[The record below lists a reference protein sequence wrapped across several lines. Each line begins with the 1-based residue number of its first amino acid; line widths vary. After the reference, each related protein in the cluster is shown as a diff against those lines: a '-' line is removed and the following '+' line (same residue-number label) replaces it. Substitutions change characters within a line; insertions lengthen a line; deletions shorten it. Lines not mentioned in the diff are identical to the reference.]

1 MNIYQEA
8 LELKDEII
16 QNRRFLH
23 ENPERGFD
31 LPVTLSF
38 VETKLTEMG
47 YEPKRLG
54 GGIVAEIG
62 PKEGKCFLIR
72 GDMDALP
79 ITEESEVPFKSTN
92 GSMHAC
98 GHDCHTANLLGAA
111 RLLKKHESELCGR
124 VRLMFQPAEEIM
136 EGAKAMVEAG
146 VCDGVDAALG
156 MHVYTNMPTPTG
168 AILMIGKKGRMAAVD
183 WFEIKIKGKGCHG
196 AQSNRGV
203 DPLNVMAHIHI
214 ALQTLNAR
222 EMDPMDNLVVTI
234 GQMQGGSAA
243 NIIPEEAYMAG
254 TIRTMRNET
263 RARVKER
270 ICEISQGIAASFNA
284 TAEVIYG
291 AGCPVMSNNAEIYG
305 QIKTALSSLD
315 GAVVLDMD
323 TDGEVMD
330 SMGSEDFAYVADAV
344 PSVFLILSAGNS
356 GEGYCYPLHH
366 PKTIMDEKALAA
378 GAAAYA
384 QAAIEWLK
392 MNK

>member
-1 MNIYQEA
+1 
-8 LELKDEII
+8 
-16 QNRRFLH
+16 
-23 ENPERGFD
+23 
-31 LPVTLSF
+31 
-38 VETKLTEMG
+38 
-47 YEPKRLG
+47 
-54 GGIVAEIG
+54 
-62 PKEGKCFLIR
+62 
-72 GDMDALP
+72 
-79 ITEESEVPFKSTN
+79 
-92 GSMHAC
+92 
-98 GHDCHTANLLGAA
+98 
-111 RLLKKHESELCGR
+111 
-124 VRLMFQPAEEIM
+124 
-136 EGAKAMVEAG
+136 
-146 VCDGVDAALG
+146 
-156 MHVYTNMPTPTG
+156 
-168 AILMIGKKGRMAAVD
+168 
-183 WFEIKIKGKGCHG
+183 
-196 AQSNRGV
+196 
-203 DPLNVMAHIHI
+203 
-214 ALQTLNAR
+214 
-222 EMDPMDNLVVTI
+222 MDPMDNLVVTI
-234 GQMQGGSAA
+234 GQMQGGSTA

-291 AGCPVMSNNAEIYG
+291 AGCPVMSNNAEIYS
-305 QIKTALSSLD
+305 QIKTALSGLD

-366 PKTIMDEKALAA
+366 PKTIMDENALAA